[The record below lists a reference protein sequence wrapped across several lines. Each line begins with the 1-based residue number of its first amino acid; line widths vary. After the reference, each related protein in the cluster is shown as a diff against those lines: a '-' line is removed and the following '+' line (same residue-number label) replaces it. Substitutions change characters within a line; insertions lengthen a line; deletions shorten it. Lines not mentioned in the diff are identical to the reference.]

1 MNFPTI
7 QIRQTPAL
15 LGIEQE
21 RANLNLRQPRATMEM
36 NIEAPKIQQRQPMG
50 DLHIDQSKAWAAL
63 GVGSHMNAMHTIY
76 SSSRNEAMRGIA
88 RIAQEGDRMMQIHNK
103 TDAVAEIAKSRLQT
117 NYSNISIVGEASYDN
132 VDVSFTARR
141 PELELIRGSVDLS
154 VTPNLPQ
161 MSFQR
166 GSINI
171 YMIQYNS
178 IQIIP
183 PQIDLQV

>member
-7 QIRQTPAL
+7 QIRQTPAQ
-15 LGIEQE
+15 LGIEQK
-21 RANLNLRQPRATMEM
+21 RANLNLRQPHATMRM
-36 NIEAPKIQQRQPMG
+36 NIEEPRIEQRQPMG

-63 GVGSHMNAMHTIY
+63 GVGNHLESMSIIY
-76 SSSRNEAMRGIA
+76 SYSRNEAMQGIA

-103 TDAVAEIAKSRLQT
+103 TDAFAEIAKTRMQT
-117 NYSNISIVGEASYDN
+117 NYSNINYVGEASYDN
-132 VDVSFTARR
+132 VDISFTARR
-141 PELELIRGSVDLS
+141 PELELIRGTVN
-154 VTPNLPQ
+154 VNITPNLPE

-166 GSINI
+166 GNINI
-171 YMIQYNS
+171 YMLQYNS